1 MSGGHPSYVAKWKSK
16 LKVYKDNMIPFCF
29 THTEKKTD
37 RDTQTHRETHH
48 HRHIY
53 NTRKELG
60 NYQYFNCDYL
70 LMMGKL
76 LFS

>member
-1 MSGGHPSYVAKWKSK
+1 
-16 LKVYKDNMIPFCF
+16 MIPFCF
-29 THTEKKTD
+29 THTEKKTN
-37 RDTQTHRETHH
+37 RDTQTHRETHQ

-70 LMMGKL
+70 LIMGKV